1 MCVSIESRPKLL
13 GRAIVA
19 LAKVGDE
26 LYMEAKPDK
35 LSFLTLNQAKTICAQ
50 MHLLDSFFSL
60 YDIDRPKQPRNVPIC
75 CKVHVKTMLQLLKG
89 TQLDRKLES
98 LKIELNPNSDSIQFK
113 LKYKVDDIVL
123 SQVLHLMEPEVLQL
137 DDYSGPKNNNICA
150 GNEFYNNLLVLFSNS
165 DDDITLEISETKMI
179 ARNYVNGRPLCVTL
193 KNPTF
198 EMLFIVS
205 SFNPYADG
213 QSSTGT
219 TSLPTRMN
227 RVANSDTL
235 PANKSGAQQ
244 DLTQE
249 DLLAIANEDWQA
261 FDERTNNSKAAL
273 RRISKEPIFNESR
286 EGGKRILSN
295 PRALDYPLMSTPL
308 PVIFIIYFWFK
319 FVLTWAPNYMKDR
332 PPFELKKI
340 IMLYNIMQII
350 ANGYILFFIFLA
362 RNEIDWTCG
371 EIDFSDSYWARK
383 FLSLTYLFFIVKI
396 MDLLDTIQFA
406 FLICIYGQ
414 LFFRSNCNYPKLV
427 PFFFVPQNIF
437 MIILFGDFYIHNYI
451 LKKKGQIPEQS
462 ESEKLSL

>member
-1 MCVSIESRPKLL
+1 MIMNCLIPGPNVKVL

-60 YDIDRPKQPRNVPIC
+60 YDIDGPKQPRNVPIC

-137 DDYSGPKNNNICA
+137 DDYSGRKNNNICA

-179 ARNYVNGRPLCVTL
+179 ARNYVNGAPHKPKSVRSQVTLNSSEFVLYRISEATTINFPLKPLRAAIAFADVFSLNVGLDFDKGGRQVPLCVTL

-261 FDERTNNSKAAL
+261 FDERTNNFKAAL
-273 RRISKEPIFNESR
+273 RRISKEPSFNESR
-286 EGGKRILSN
+286 EGGKRILSSESDKN
-295 PRALDYPLMSTPL
+295 AAERIKLGEYL
-308 PVIFIIYFWFK
+308 FK
-319 FVLTWAPNYMKDR
+319 G
-332 PPFELKKI
+332 PFESSFEGNVL
-340 IMLYNIMQII
+340 LW
-350 ANGYILFFIFLA
+350 
-362 RNEIDWTCG
+362 ET
-371 EIDFSDSYWARK
+371 DS
-383 FLSLTYLFFIVKI
+383 
-396 MDLLDTIQFA
+396 
-406 FLICIYGQ
+406 
-414 LFFRSNCNYPKLV
+414 
-427 PFFFVPQNIF
+427 
-437 MIILFGDFYIHNYI
+437 
-451 LKKKGQIPEQS
+451 E
-462 ESEKLSL
+462 

>member
-1 MCVSIESRPKLL
+1 MNCLIPGPNVKVL

-179 ARNYVNGRPLCVTL
+179 ARNYVNGAPHKPKSVRSQVTL
-193 KNPTF
+193 NSSEFVLYRISEATTINFPLKPLRAAIAFADVFSLNVGLDF
-198 EMLFIVS
+198 DNGG

-286 EGGKRILSN
+286 EGGKRILSSESDKN
-295 PRALDYPLMSTPL
+295 AAERIKLGEYL
-308 PVIFIIYFWFK
+308 FK
-319 FVLTWAPNYMKDR
+319 G
-332 PPFELKKI
+332 PFESSFEGNVL
-340 IMLYNIMQII
+340 LW
-350 ANGYILFFIFLA
+350 
-362 RNEIDWTCG
+362 ET
-371 EIDFSDSYWARK
+371 DS
-383 FLSLTYLFFIVKI
+383 
-396 MDLLDTIQFA
+396 
-406 FLICIYGQ
+406 
-414 LFFRSNCNYPKLV
+414 
-427 PFFFVPQNIF
+427 
-437 MIILFGDFYIHNYI
+437 
-451 LKKKGQIPEQS
+451 E
-462 ESEKLSL
+462 